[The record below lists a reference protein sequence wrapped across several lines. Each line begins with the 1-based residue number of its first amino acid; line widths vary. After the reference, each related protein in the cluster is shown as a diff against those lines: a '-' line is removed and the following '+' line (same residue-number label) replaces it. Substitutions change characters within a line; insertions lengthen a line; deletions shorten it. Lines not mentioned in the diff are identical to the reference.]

1 MAFKALLNAKT
12 ALLLGFAQ
20 VVFTIIVK
28 KKKPELA
35 PTKTQLRVLSIIDQ
49 YAIACMGTSTICPHS
64 IKSSLASLYPY
75 MIKLFQA
82 LSHFPVLQGTES
94 WAGPGNKAKHIL
106 FRTHKPLLLS
116 MWPGLPFQLTGL
128 QPSIGGYTL
137 LL

>member
-1 MAFKALLNAKT
+1 MAFKALLNART

-49 YAIACMGTSTICPHS
+49 YAICPHS

-116 MWPGLPFQLTGL
+116 M
-128 QPSIGGYTL
+128 
-137 LL
+137 